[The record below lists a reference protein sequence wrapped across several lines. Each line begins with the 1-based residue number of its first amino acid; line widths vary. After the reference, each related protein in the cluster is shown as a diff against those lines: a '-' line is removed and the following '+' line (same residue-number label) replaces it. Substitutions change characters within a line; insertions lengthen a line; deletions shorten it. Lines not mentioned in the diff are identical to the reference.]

1 VGKKPRFIQPAEIER
16 TAEGF
21 ITRCKIA
28 KPPVPVEQIAGA
40 LGLSIEYVEVG
51 NNVSGVLVMSGN
63 TGTIGVNKNNPHV
76 RQRFSIAHEIA
87 HYCLHRDSSDLF
99 IDDNFNVQFRDDES
113 STGEKR
119 KEIQANM
126 LAASLLMPRSLL
138 AQEIER
144 GHFDLADDTQL
155 AQLAG
160 LFEVSVAA
168 MTYRI
173 TGLLS
178 PSRRPRAR

>member
-1 VGKKPRFIQPAEIER
+1 MGKGPRFIQPAEIEG
-16 TAEGF
+16 TAEDF
-21 ITRCKIA
+21 ITRFGIA
-28 KPPVPVEQIAGA
+28 KPPVPVEQIAGE
-40 LGLSIEYVEVG
+40 LGLSIEYIEVG
-51 NNVSGVLVMSGN
+51 NNVSGVLVMSGD
-63 TGTIGVNKNNPHV
+63 TGTIGINKNNPRV

-99 IDDNFNVQFRDDES
+99 IDDNFNIQFRDDAS

-126 LAASLLMPRSLL
+126 LAASLLMPCSLL

-173 TGLLS
+173 LGLTAK
-178 PSRRPRAR
+178 SRRSR